1 MKEII
6 NLPTVVNN
14 THESVYRSYH
24 ILRKVLEMIERGD
37 SKETIFEFVEFA
49 NSYIYEKQ
57 T

>member
-24 ILRKVLEMIERGD
+24 ILAKVLEMIERGD

-49 NSYIYEKQ
+49 KSYGYE
-57 T
+57 